1 VPWTGARVLLLRLGL
16 TLVVSELSYRF
27 VETPVRRMD
36 LAAAFRSLVSSGPVI
51 QRSRAVRV
59 IFAVAAAVGLTVG
72 LLRGGPVRAAG
83 AEAASLAPL
92 APAVLAD
99 ATPVRH
105 VAEEPTGGAP
115 PQPDPAAPVAG
126 RGIPVDPAWPKT
138 LTLLTD
144 SVTLGVRQALPAALP
159 DWKVEVVGRPA
170 LMVKQVVPE
179 FLRGR
184 NVGSVVVVGVAYN
197 SLFEKNRRNFDRWAA
212 IWDREAETL
221 LADLRARGAK
231 KIVWVTLR
239 EPTPDIVTDR
249 GRSQYGLYAW
259 FFPYVNERLRA
270 LAERHPE
277 IALADWRA
285 VSDIPGV
292 TYDLIHLSN
301 PGVKLM
307 TSTITAAVL
316 GP

>member
-1 VPWTGARVLLLRLGL
+1 
-16 TLVVSELSYRF
+16 
-27 VETPVRRMD
+27 
-36 LAAAFRSLVSSGPVI
+36 VI
-51 QRSRAVRV
+51 L
-59 IFAVAAAVGLTVG
+59 AVAAVVGLTVA

-83 AEAASLAPL
+83 AQAATVAPVL
-92 APAVLAD
+92 LAD
-99 ATPVRH
+99 ATPPRSI
-105 VAEEPTGGAP
+105 AEDATAAP
-115 PQPDPAAPVAG
+115 PAASDPAAPVPG
-126 RGIPVDPAWPKT
+126 RGIPIDPAWPKT
-138 LTLLTD
+138 LTLVTD

-159 DWKVEVVGRPA
+159 DWKVDVVGRPA

-184 NVGSVVVVGVAYN
+184 SVGSVVVVGVAYN
-197 SLFEKNRRNFDRWAA
+197 SLFEKNRRNYGGWAA
-212 IWDREAETL
+212 LWDREAEAL
-221 LADLRARGAK
+221 LSELRARGAK

-239 EPTPDIVTDR
+239 EPTPDVVTDR

-285 VSDIPGV
+285 VSDVPGV

-301 PGVKLM
+301 AGIKLM